1 MKIKQSTSLKLNET
15 EIELILS
22 IFTTISEQSIGFN
35 KLKLDKDETTFINQ
49 FIKIFNPQEPEQSQS
64 IQTISDIGYNP
75 LGNLTDI
82 E

>member
-15 EIELILS
+15 EIELIIS
-22 IFTTISEQSIGFN
+22 IFTSINEQSIGFN

-49 FIKIFNPQEPEQSQS
+49 FLKIFNPQEQPPTNT
-64 IQTISDIGYNP
+64 IISDIGYNP

>member
-1 MKIKQSTSLKLNET
+1 MKIKQTTSLKLNET

-49 FIKIFNPQEPEQSQS
+49 FLKIFNPQDEQSQS

-82 E
+82 EQ

>member
-1 MKIKQSTSLKLNET
+1 MKIKQSTSVKLDET
-15 EIELILS
+15 EIKLILA
-22 IFTTISEQSIGFN
+22 IFTTISDQSIGFN

-49 FIKIFNPQEPEQSQS
+49 FLKIFNQQEPEQSQS